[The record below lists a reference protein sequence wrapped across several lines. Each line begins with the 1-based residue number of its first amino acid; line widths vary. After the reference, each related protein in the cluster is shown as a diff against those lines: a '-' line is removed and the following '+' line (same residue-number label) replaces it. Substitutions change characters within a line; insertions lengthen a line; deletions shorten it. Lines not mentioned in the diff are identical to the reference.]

1 MATVNDSSDDKATE
15 QNRAIHVTYDLDA
28 SPEKVWKALT
38 EPKLVEQ
45 WLFPNDLSPEVGRH
59 FTFRTTPAPGFD
71 GVIHCEVMEAE
82 APRRLVYTWQ
92 TGPLDT
98 VVNWSLESA
107 DSGST
112 RLMLLHEG
120 FRPEDEEIYTLLAG
134 GWRDRSGGLLKELVA
149 SM

>member
-1 MATVNDSSDDKATE
+1 MATVNDSSDDKATD

-28 SPEKVWKALT
+28 SREKVWKALT

-45 WLFPNDLSPEVGRH
+45 WLFPNDITPEVGRH

-71 GVIHCEVMEAE
+71 GLINCEVKEVE

-98 VVNWSLESA
+98 VVNWSLEST

-112 RLMLLHEG
+112 RLKLSHEG
-120 FRPEDEEIYTLLAG
+120 FRPEDDGIYNLLAG
-134 GWRDRSGGLLKELVA
+134 GWRDRSGALLKELVA